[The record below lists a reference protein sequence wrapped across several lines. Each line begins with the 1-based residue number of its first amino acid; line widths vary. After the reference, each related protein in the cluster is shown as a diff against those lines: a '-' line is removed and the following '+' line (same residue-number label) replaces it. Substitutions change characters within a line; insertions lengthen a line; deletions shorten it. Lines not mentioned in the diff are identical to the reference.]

1 MPKTTKTPGP
11 SFVTRS
17 DAKELIDSELR
28 NATRELSRE
37 LEKHLTSIHERLVTL
52 ERSSR

>member
-1 MPKTTKTPGP
+1 MPKTTKPSGP
-11 SFVTRS
+11 TYLTRS

-37 LEKHLTSIHERLVTL
+37 LEKHLANIHERLTAL
-52 ERSSR
+52 EPRRG